1 MDNQIFVKIEDYN
14 EVLNVV
20 KVVKEKISKAQ
31 ETINT
36 ISELKAEE
44 DKELEQWS
52 NNLKSVTMK
61 VDDIEKSITQ
71 TKQE

>member
-36 ISELKAEE
+36 IAELKGEE

-61 VDDIEKSITQ
+61 VNDIEKSITQ